1 MLAGAAAIGVT
12 LALSVLTAYRF
23 LPGFDLLGR
32 VRWRLAAARDRCRCA
47 LTFDDG
53 PSPGTAAVL
62 DLLRDTGVP
71 ATFFV
76 LARNAERYPH
86 LVRRAAAEGHAV
98 GVHGLTHRVLSGSS
112 EGDAA
117 AEIGAAVD
125 ALARLGV
132 PLAALYRA
140 PKGRMPPPVLRAAR
154 RLGLQPWAWTR
165 GVWDTSRPPAETLV
179 RRATRWARDGMV
191 LLLHDGLDDAASPD
205 IAPMLA
211 ALPRIIAT
219 LRARGFDFVRLDDAT
234 TGWHGSRRLI
244 RAIRAIIPCRG
255 SRTAAAQRCHAARF
269 SAEALTPE
277 RRAASSA
284 ALRSHSLI
292 NAAQPRRS
300 PAPTMMPSSPGRI
313 SSRRLGMSEAT
324 TAHRMAIASST
335 TIEAPSLYDGST
347 TTSHSA

>member
-32 VRWRLAAARDRCRCA
+32 VRWRLAVARDRRRCA

-86 LVRRAAAEGHAV
+86 LVRRAAAEGHAI

-117 AEIGAAVD
+117 AEIGAAVA
-125 ALARLGV
+125 ALATLGV

-165 GVWDTSRPPAETLV
+165 GVWDTSRPPAATLV

-205 IAPMLA
+205 ITPMLA

-219 LRARGFDFVRLDDAT
+219 LRACGFHFVRLDDAT
-234 TGWHGSRRLI
+234 TDG
-244 RAIRAIIPCRG
+244 
-255 SRTAAAQRCHAARF
+255 TDQ
-269 SAEALTPE
+269 
-277 RRAASSA
+277 AS
-284 ALRSHSLI
+284 
-292 NAAQPRRS
+292 
-300 PAPTMMPSSPGRI
+300 
-313 SSRRLGMSEAT
+313 
-324 TAHRMAIASST
+324 
-335 TIEAPSLYDGST
+335 
-347 TTSHSA
+347 